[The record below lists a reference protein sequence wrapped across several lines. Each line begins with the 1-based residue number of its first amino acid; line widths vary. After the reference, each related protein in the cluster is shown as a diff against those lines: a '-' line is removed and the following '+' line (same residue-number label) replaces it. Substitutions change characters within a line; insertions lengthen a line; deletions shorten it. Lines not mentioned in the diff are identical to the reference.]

1 MTQPKL
7 RFKREDGT
15 NYPEWEALTLGDK
28 FAFKNG
34 INASREA
41 FRTAGIHCI
50 GVSDIIKCLPILA
63 DNVIGTVA
71 ISNDEI
77 EKNKVNYGDILF
89 QRSSETQEDIGH
101 ASVYIDKRPSVYNG
115 FVICGKPDKLFYNPV
130 FLHNALQIYKV
141 RKQTVSLGAGAQ
153 HYNIGQEGLAQ
164 VKVNVPCLE
173 EQQKIADFLSSV
185 DEVIAQSEV
194 EIQDLEQQKKATMQ
208 EIFLREVRFE
218 REDGTEFPEW
228 EKVKLRKILYEY
240 KETCEK
246 DGTYEHISLTKEGVV
261 PKTERYERDFLVTDD
276 SKKYRVTHY
285 NDICYNPANLKF
297 GVICRNR
304 YGDGIFSPIYVTFKV
319 QENYLPHFIE
329 MIVTRNNFIHY
340 ALRFQQGTVYERM
353 AVSPEDLLSIGV
365 SVPCLEEQ
373 QKIADFLSAYDEA
386 ISYAKQELDKWK
398 ELKKGLLQQMF
409 V

>member
-1 MTQPKL
+1 MAQPKL
-7 RFKREDGT
+7 RFMREDGT
-15 NYPEWEALTLGDK
+15 SYPEWETLTLGDR

-130 FLHNALQIYKV
+130 FLHNSLQHSRV
-141 RKQTVSLGAGAQ
+141 RKQTIALGAGAQ
-153 HYNIGQEGLAQ
+153 HYNIGQESLAKINIIFPCLEEQ
-164 VKVNVPCLE
+164 QKIADFFSAIDGIIAQSEAEIQNLEQQKKAAMQKIFSQEVRFRRENGTEFPEWEEKTIGELGTVITGNTPPTKDKDNYDGDFLWVTPTDISGFPILYETERKLTEKGKAKARFLPKDTVLVTCIASIGKNCILSKEGSCNQQINAIIPFSFTNSYYLLNVINLKKHELEMLGGNGGMKIVSKSLFESFVVPIPCLE
-173 EQQKIADFLSSV
+173 EQQKIADFLS
-185 DEVIAQSEV
+185 I
-194 EIQDLEQQKKATMQ
+194 
-208 EIFLREVRFE
+208 
-218 REDGTEFPEW
+218 
-228 EKVKLRKILYEY
+228 
-240 KETCEK
+240 
-246 DGTYEHISLTKEGVV
+246 
-261 PKTERYERDFLVTDD
+261 
-276 SKKYRVTHY
+276 
-285 NDICYNPANLKF
+285 
-297 GVICRNR
+297 
-304 YGDGIFSPIYVTFKV
+304 
-319 QENYLPHFIE
+319 
-329 MIVTRNNFIHY
+329 
-340 ALRFQQGTVYERM
+340 
-353 AVSPEDLLSIGV
+353 
-365 SVPCLEEQ
+365 
-373 QKIADFLSAYDEA
+373 YDEA
-386 ISYAKQELDKWK
+386 ITYAKQELDKWK